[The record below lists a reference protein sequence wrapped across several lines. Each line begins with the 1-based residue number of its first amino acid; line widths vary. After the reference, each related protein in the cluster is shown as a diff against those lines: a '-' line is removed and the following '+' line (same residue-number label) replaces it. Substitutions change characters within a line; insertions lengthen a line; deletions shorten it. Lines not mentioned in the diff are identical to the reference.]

1 MAPKYCPSL
10 KTLTL
15 DSLMFDYDDDLP
27 EVKTSLIDQW
37 NDGKGM
43 VRSLMKVGLTFGV
56 AVGAATVVAVTS
68 IERARG

>member
-1 MAPKYCPSL
+1 
-10 KTLTL
+10 
-15 DSLMFDYDDDLP
+15 MFDYDDDLP